1 MKKKI
6 AVLCAAAIS
15 LGLLASCGSTSVTEN
30 TVELKKDGTV
40 VEYTVED
47 FSESYYDADEL
58 TEFVDAQVASY
69 LEDSDATVEVKKN
82 EVEEQTAWVTIEYD
96 SMDTYADFTGTACFS
111 GSVVQAQAAGY
122 DFDVNFVSAD
132 EETEEADESSVIEG
146 AVSETSYLS
155 GSEVLEQDDLKVLI
169 VGAAVDVIVPG
180 TVRYV
185 SADTAAIGGKNTV
198 TTTAE
203 SDSDVLIY
211 VLYE

>member
-1 MKKKI
+1 M
-6 AVLCAAAIS
+6 
-15 LGLLASCGSTSVTEN
+15 
-30 TVELKKDGTV
+30 
-40 VEYTVED
+40 
-47 FSESYYDADEL
+47 
-58 TEFVDAQVASY
+58 DAQVASY

-96 SMDTYADFTGTACFS
+96 STDTYADFTGTACFS

-132 EETEEADESSVIEG
+132 EKTEEADESSVIEG
-146 AVSETSYLS
+146 AVSEASYLS

-185 SADTAAIGGKNTV
+185 SADTASIGGKNTV